1 MYVCCMICM
10 YADARLLIHL
20 YVCEYL
26 SASYFMYL
34 HMSSDFLKY
43 VYDSDYVLLLVCVLR
58 KSVHDACTKV
68 CTCLHLCSILLF
80 AWVGA

>member
-1 MYVCCMICM
+1 MICM
-10 YADARLLIHL
+10 YADARLWIHL

-58 KSVHDACTKV
+58 KSVHDAYMSALV
-68 CTCLHLCSILLF
+68 QYILLF